1 MPVGDLGERLP
12 FAEIA
17 DPQGDDKDDHHGADE
32 GGEVAVDAVQS
43 DLGEDGGQRGEKG
56 GEQRV
61 KEPGHIGLRFCVF
74 CRCGSFP
81 CQNTVLL
88 WQPCLAVLNALSAAP
103 PPCRLAKLSCPGKLE
118 TRIQ

>member
-17 DPQGDDKDDHHGADE
+17 DPQGDDKDDHHGTDE

-61 KEPGHIGLRFCVF
+61 KEPGHGR
-74 CRCGSFP
+74 SFP
-81 CQNTVLL
+81 V
-88 WQPCLAVLNALSAAP
+88 
-103 PPCRLAKLSCPGKLE
+103 CRVA
-118 TRIQ
+118 